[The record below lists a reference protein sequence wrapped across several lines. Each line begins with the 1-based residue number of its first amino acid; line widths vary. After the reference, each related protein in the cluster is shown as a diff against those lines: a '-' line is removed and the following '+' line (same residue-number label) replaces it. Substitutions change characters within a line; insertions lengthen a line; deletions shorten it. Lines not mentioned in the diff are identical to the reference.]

1 MNSHLFNFEDLEAQ
15 AEKYLEAVR
24 EKAREIVAKAA
35 QNAERIQE
43 EARQK
48 GFQEGLKQGKNQAL
62 ELVQD
67 EVQARVQT
75 EVEIISDQVLTQMRS
90 IAGQCAELRE
100 ELTRNWENAFLSLVT
115 RVSRVILRRELEKDP
130 QIEIQWIREML
141 QLCAGENSL
150 ILTLNPQ
157 DAERL
162 QAPLERL
169 AGEFGK
175 IGQMTIKT
183 SPAMARGDCVLKTE
197 NGQLDQRLDVQLER
211 IAEELRS

>member
-15 AEKYLEAVR
+15 AADYLESVKK
-24 EKAREIVAKAA
+24 KAREIVA
-35 QNAERIQE
+35 NAVQEAEGIQD
-43 EARQK
+43 EARKK
-48 GFQEGLKQGKNQAL
+48 GFQEGLKQGKSHAL
-62 ELVQD
+62 ELVQE
-67 EVQARVQT
+67 EVRERVQNQVQT
-75 EVEIISDQVLTQMRS
+75 ISNQVLAQIHA
-90 IAGQCAELRE
+90 IASQCAGLRE
-100 ELTRNWENAFLSLVT
+100 ELTQNWENAFLTLVM
-115 RVSRVILRRELEKDP
+115 RVSHVILRRELEKDP

-157 DAERL
+157 DAELLRE
-162 QAPLERL
+162 PLERL

-175 IGQMTIKT
+175 IGHMTIKP
-183 SPAMARGDCVLKTE
+183 SSAMAQGDCVLKTE